1 MSQVPAC
8 PKCGQSNPYH
18 RRPSVQDTGTE
29 HEYRC
34 ENAECDHRFDD
45 PVWRDPE
52 SCDCIPDHTLAAQL
66 DSMKPD
72 EVGL

>member
-8 PKCGQSNPYH
+8 PECNTSNPYR

-29 HEYRC
+29 HRYRC
-34 ENAECDHRFDD
+34 EECDHRFDT
-45 PVWRDPE
+45 PVMRE
-52 SCDCIPDHTLAAQL
+52 AQSQDCIPKDTLAAKL
-66 DSMKPD
+66 DSMTPD